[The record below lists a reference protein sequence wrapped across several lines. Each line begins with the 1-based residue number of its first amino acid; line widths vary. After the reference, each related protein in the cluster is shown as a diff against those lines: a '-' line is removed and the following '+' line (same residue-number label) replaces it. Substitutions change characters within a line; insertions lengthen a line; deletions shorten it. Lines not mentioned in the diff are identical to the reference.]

1 MNNLE
6 KIFSESR
13 SGGDYARRYAS
24 YMSELLTSLNWQAI
38 EGIIEVFQTVRA
50 NGKTIFFAGN
60 GGSAATCSHFAEDLV
75 YGTMVEGAEPFKAL
89 SLTDNVAYIT
99 ALGNDEGYE
108 NIFVGQM
115 KNLFKQGDVI
125 VGISGSGNSPN
136 VVKAIEYANS
146 KGVSP
151 SE

>member
-1 MNNLE
+1 MPDDTHP
-6 KIFSESR
+6 I
-13 SGGDYARRYAS
+13 
-24 YMSELLTSLNWQAI
+24 MSELLTSLNWQAI

-50 NGKTIFFAGN
+50 NGRTIFFAGN

-75 YGTMVEGAEPFKAL
+75 YGTMVEGAEPFKVL

-136 VVKAIEYANS
+136 VVKALEYANS